1 MARTFK
7 FEKAGTYYNRFRSLP
22 VVSSDEDGNQTVS
35 AGCIDCL
42 TTRWGYQK
50 SRYRRPTDAYYC
62 PQNGMWY
69 RINSR
74 VCVGFAEDGT
84 PRDWV
89 HAFEPIKNE
98 VLNDRYLVHTVTKG
112 DAFVYDVT
120 VKDGKAVHVNGY
132 PEARA
137 YDIVSKDGA
146 ATKGATNGSACLTA
160 WTPEYGEE
168 MLRELLALN
177 QTKRRSPRKAA

>member
-22 VVSSDEDGNQTVS
+22 VVTSDEDGSQTVS

-84 PRDWV
+84 PREWA
-89 HAFEPIKNE
+89 HAFEPIACE
-98 VLNDRYLVHTVTKG
+98 MLSDRYLLHTISREDT
-112 DAFVYDVT
+112 FVCDIDVRDGRAVSVVGYVEPKIYDV
-120 VKDGKAVHVNGY
+120 VDRSGMRSKRAARGELKAV
-132 PEARA
+132 
-137 YDIVSKDGA
+137 
-146 ATKGATNGSACLTA
+146 A
-160 WTPEYGEE
+160 WSEEQGEE
-168 MLRELLALN
+168 QLKALLNLN
-177 QTKRRSPRKAA
+177 QAKRRSPRKAA